1 MYRHNDIDKMQHIA
15 ARVIK
20 ASVTGRPWAMM
31 QAPTVKSLEFA
42 DKIIMLKAM
51 EQTEKAMDEGKLMG
65 LAPAWK
71 DG

>member
-1 MYRHNDIDKMQHIA
+1 MGLD
-15 ARVIK
+15 
-20 ASVTGRPWAMM
+20 ASANCKKHGVCH
-31 QAPTVKSLEFA
+31 
-42 DKIIMLKAM
+42 KIIMLKAM